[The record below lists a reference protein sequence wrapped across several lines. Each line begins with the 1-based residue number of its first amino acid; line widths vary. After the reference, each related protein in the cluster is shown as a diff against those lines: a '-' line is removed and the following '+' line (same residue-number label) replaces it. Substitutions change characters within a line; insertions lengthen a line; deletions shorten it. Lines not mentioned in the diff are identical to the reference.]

1 MREVEYDED
10 TCYAHPI
17 NFLYFCIFVCLNFC
31 ISVKEEPVREVEYD
45 EDGCYAPDQYM
56 AAVNSGDVFQ
66 DYSFF
71 IGNTLFP
78 PCPYM
83 VQASSC
89 SYSEFSASAATP
101 SPYSSS

>member
-1 MREVEYDED
+1 M
-10 TCYAHPI
+10 
-17 NFLYFCIFVCLNFC
+17 
-31 ISVKEEPVREVEYD
+31 KEKAAVLEVEYD

-71 IGNTLFP
+71 IGNTPAPTF
-78 PCPYM
+78 PYM

-89 SYSEFSASAATP
+89 LYSEFSASAATP
-101 SPYSSS
+101 FPYSSS